1 VSSVRDKATKWPVRG
16 GCVRYYLDEDLSPKI
31 AELLRKKGVDC
42 TSAHEIGMVQ
52 ASDLEQLESAARD
65 KRCLVTRNRDDF
77 IRLTVQF
84 FNDHLP
90 HYGVLI
96 IPSTIPGDRRQIFL
110 HSWCT
115 CSLRQETSRRNTALH
130 HRFSSFFEALNDSI
144 IPKRFFS
151 S

>member
-1 VSSVRDKATKWPVRG
+1 VK
-16 GCVRYYLDEDLSPKI
+16 YYLDEDLSPKI

-96 IPSTIPGDRRQIFL
+96 IPSTIPGDKFSFIADALALYAKNHPEGIQPYTIDFL
-110 HSWCT
+110 P
-115 CSLRQETSRRNTALH
+115 
-130 HRFSSFFEALNDSI
+130 SSK
-144 IPKRFFS
+144 P
-151 S
+151 